1 MTTRGPSDAYSEGPS
16 LCPPDDGVG
25 SPGVVAYRWS
35 MPPIDPDATPQ
46 TRALLRNLAALEGRH
61 VLFGH
66 QDDLAYGTHWSADDG
81 SPDGRSDV
89 RDVTGAY
96 PSVQGFDVGQVETG
110 ADRNVD
116 GLPFVDIRR
125 WVRQAHA
132 GGSVV
137 TVSWHASHLPTGGP
151 TWTRVETIPDLLPGG
166 SHAQAFTAAL
176 DRLADFLADLTDD
189 AGRPIPVVFRPYHEH
204 NGEWFWWGRGFN
216 READFVALWRQTV
229 EHLRDRRGL
238 HHLLYAI
245 SPDRSRIDI
254 GRFDEDYLYG
264 YPGDDYVD
272 ILGVDD
278 YWDFGHEQNPATQEQ
293 QHADLVTTLTR
304 VAQLAQERGKP
315 AVLAEVGTLGGIPDP
330 WTGYLLG
337 ALTANADTRRILWT
351 LSWRN
356 PTGQP
361 ERTYTPSPGDPAASD
376 LAAYARDPFVLLDD
390 RMPDLYG

>member
-1 MTTRGPSDAYSEGPS
+1 MVPQASERTGRLVVTDRSHGQPSIRSAARQSGADGTGQPDPTLDDHARPLGRLLRGAFALPARRRRR
-16 LCPPDDGVG
+16 
-25 SPGVVAYRWS
+25 VARRRRL
-35 MPPIDPDATPQ
+35 PLVHAPIDPDATPQ

-96 PSVQGFDVGQVETG
+96 PSVQGFDVGQMETG

-204 NGEWFWWGRGFN
+204 NGEWFWWGRGSTG
-216 READFVALWRQTV
+216 RPTSSPCGG
-229 EHLRDRRGL
+229 RRSSTCGTSAACTPCSTPPL
-238 HHLLYAI
+238 PTAAG
-245 SPDRSRIDI
+245 SSS
-254 GRFDEDYLYG
+254 G
-264 YPGDDYVD
+264 
-272 ILGVDD
+272 
-278 YWDFGHEQNPATQEQ
+278 AS
-293 QHADLVTTLTR
+293 TTT
-304 VAQLAQERGKP
+304 
-315 AVLAEVGTLGGIPDP
+315 TC
-330 WTGYLLG
+330 
-337 ALTANADTRRILWT
+337 
-351 LSWRN
+351 
-356 PTGQP
+356 
-361 ERTYTPSPGDPAASD
+361 
-376 LAAYARDPFVLLDD
+376 
-390 RMPDLYG
+390 M

>member
-1 MTTRGPSDAYSEGPS
+1 MTTRGPSGAYSEGPS

-151 TWTRVETIPDLLPGG
+151 TWTRVETIPDLSLIHISEP
-166 SHAQAFTAAL
+166 T
-176 DRLADFLADLTDD
+176 RL
-189 AGRPIPVVFRPYHEH
+189 GMIS
-204 NGEWFWWGRGFN
+204 
-216 READFVALWRQTV
+216 
-229 EHLRDRRGL
+229 
-238 HHLLYAI
+238 YA
-245 SPDRSRIDI
+245 
-254 GRFDEDYLYG
+254 
-264 YPGDDYVD
+264 
-272 ILGVDD
+272 
-278 YWDFGHEQNPATQEQ
+278 
-293 QHADLVTTLTR
+293 
-304 VAQLAQERGKP
+304 
-315 AVLAEVGTLGGIPDP
+315 
-330 WTGYLLG
+330 
-337 ALTANADTRRILWT
+337 
-351 LSWRN
+351 
-356 PTGQP
+356 
-361 ERTYTPSPGDPAASD
+361 
-376 LAAYARDPFVLLDD
+376 
-390 RMPDLYG
+390 